1 MQATTIS
8 MNINPRYHQ
17 STEEITSEQDYVE
30 AAKKDPSKFGFLYDK
45 YYNSVFRF
53 VFQRTGDEYTSHDI
67 TSEVFFKALKNIQ
80 KYEFRG
86 LPFSSWLLRVA
97 HNETMKVFRNNSK
110 RRVVKLKS
118 DHLENLIDEI
128 EENHLED
135 FKPHLLCLL
144 NELKESDL
152 QLIEMRFFEGRAF
165 KEIAE
170 ITEKKESA
178 VKMKLYR
185 VLEKLKGKITI

>member
-1 MQATTIS
+1 MQARTIS
-8 MNINPRYHQ
+8 MNINHRYHQ
-17 STEEITSEQDYVE
+17 STEEITYEKDYIE
-30 AAKKDPSKFGFLYDK
+30 AAQKDPSNFGFLYDK
-45 YYNSVFRF
+45 YYDSVFRF
-53 VFQRTGDEYTSHDI
+53 VFQRTADEHTAHDI

-80 KYEFRG
+80 KYQFRG

-97 HNETMKVFRNNSK
+97 QNETMAFFRKNTK

-118 DHLENLIDEI
+118 DHLENLIEKI
-128 EENHLED
+128 EEDHLEE
-135 FKPHLLCLL
+135 FKPQLIHALKG
-144 NELKESDL
+144 LKESDL

-165 KEIAE
+165 KEIAD

-185 VLEKLKGKITI
+185 ILDKLKGKFTV